1 MRALSLAIVKPLGDA
16 LLHQQAR
23 AGAADL
29 ALVEPDRIDQ
39 PSTALSRSASS
50 NTM

>member
-1 MRALSLAIVKPLGDA
+1 VFGNA

-29 ALVEPDRIDQ
+29 ALVEPDRIDD
-39 PSTALSRSASS
+39 TLDCAVEIGVLENDEGRLA
-50 NTM
+50 TKL